1 MRTRTLRRV
10 EIWPQTG
17 WTMNERMVR
26 RLVRNMLDAN
36 RRWTNYHLDLY
47 WVDGD
52 SIRQLGRRH
61 FNARRLT
68 DVISLNYSAG
78 PGFLQGEIYVC
89 VPVAEKQ
96 AKAYGI
102 SLQAEVLR
110 LTAHG
115 VLHLLGHDDGS
126 EDQRQRMHRLENQ
139 ALAKLNRKPL
149 DNKV

>member
-1 MRTRTLRRV
+1 MKTKTLQRV

-17 WTMNERMVR
+17 WTMNQRMVR
-26 RLVRNMLDAN
+26 RLVRDMLASH
-36 RRWTNYHLDLY
+36 RRWANYHLDLY
-47 WVDGD
+47 WVDGEA
-52 SIRQLGRRH
+52 IRKLGRRH
-61 FNARRLT
+61 FSARRLT
-68 DVISLNYSAG
+68 DVISLNYTSG

-96 AKAYGI
+96 AKAYGV

-126 EDQRQRMHRLENQ
+126 DDQRQRMHRLEAR
-139 ALAKLNRKPL
+139 ALAQLNIKPL
-149 DNKV
+149 DNKG